1 MKTYIGTK
9 IINAKPMTRGDY
21 NAFRGWTVPADENPA
36 DEGYLVEY
44 TDGGKGNTDL
54 YAGYVSWSPKEQF
67 EGAYRETAGLT
78 FGLALEALKRGHRV
92 ARAGWNGKGMWLSLS
107 GVANMTRDV
116 PAENFWSEHNAR
128 YAAEQPERV
137 AKVLPCITMKT
148 ATGEILMGWLA
159 SQTDMLADDWTII
172 P

>member
-44 TDGGKGNTDL
+44 TDGGKGNTNL
-54 YAGYVSWSPKEQF
+54 SAGYVSWSPKEQF
-67 EGAYRETAGLT
+67 EKAYRETDGLT
-78 FGLALEALKRGHRV
+78 FGLALEALKRGAKV
-92 ARAGWNGKGMWLSLS
+92 ARAGWNGKGMYVRFVSSWTYTDGIDDNRKTNPMFTIKNVDESVS
-107 GVANMTRDV
+107 TWV
-116 PAENFWSEHNAR
+116 PSIND
-128 YAAEQPERV
+128 
-137 AKVLPCITMKT
+137 C
-148 ATGEILMGWLA
+148 
-159 SQTDMLADDWTII
+159 LADDWSIL

>member
-44 TDGGKGNTDL
+44 TDGGKGNTNL

-67 EGAYRETAGLT
+67 EKAYRETAGLN

-92 ARAGWNGKGMWLSLS
+92 ARAGWNGKGMYVRFISSWTYTDGIDDNRKTNPMFTIKNVDESVS
-107 GVANMTRDV
+107 TWV
-116 PAENFWSEHNAR
+116 PSIND
-128 YAAEQPERV
+128 
-137 AKVLPCITMKT
+137 C
-148 ATGEILMGWLA
+148 
-159 SQTDMLADDWTII
+159 LADDWSIL

>member
-44 TDGGKGNTDL
+44 TDGGKANTDI
-54 YAGYVSWSPKEQF
+54 YAGYVRWSPKAQF
-67 EGAYRETAGLT
+67 EGAYRATEGLT
-78 FGLALEALKRGHRV
+78 FGLALEALKRGAKV
-92 ARAGWNGKGMWLSLS
+92 ARAGWNGKGMYVRFVSYWTYTNGIDDNRKCNPFFTIKNVDESVS
-107 GVANMTRDV
+107 TWV
-116 PAENFWSEHNAR
+116 PSIND
-128 YAAEQPERV
+128 
-137 AKVLPCITMKT
+137 C
-148 ATGEILMGWLA
+148 
-159 SQTDMLADDWTII
+159 LADDWSIL

>member
-36 DEGYLVEY
+36 DDGYLVEY

-67 EGAYRETAGLT
+67 EKAYRETAGLT
-78 FGLALEALKRGHRV
+78 FGLALEALKRGAKV
-92 ARAGWNGKGMWLSLS
+92 ARAGWNGKGMYVRFVSSWTYTDGIDDNRKTNPMFTIKNVDESVS
-107 GVANMTRDV
+107 TWV
-116 PAENFWSEHNAR
+116 PSIND
-128 YAAEQPERV
+128 
-137 AKVLPCITMKT
+137 C
-148 ATGEILMGWLA
+148 
-159 SQTDMLADDWTII
+159 LADDWRIL